1 MDNLWRAQ
9 AAAAEAVLVKEESTN
24 MEESSRRAVAK
35 INGIGMFLSNPIG
48 ALSWILGQ
56 ELFMRIRRLK
66 CHP

>member
-48 ALSWILGQ
+48 SLSWILGR
-56 ELFMRIRRLK
+56 ELFMRIRRLMNV
-66 CHP
+66 